1 MYTQNTPVH
10 VKLWH
15 RDFWLMATANL
26 LVTMAMYIQLP
37 LLPGWL
43 MSATGCTPG
52 LAAVAVG
59 APGVA
64 YSRSVVSAR
73 TLYSVTAATW
83 CASFRCWSWLCAFI
97 YYHGL
102 TAAPCFRPTVY

>member
-37 LLPGWL
+37 
-43 MSATGCTPG
+43 
-52 LAAVAVG
+52 
-59 APGVA
+59 
-64 YSRSVVSAR
+64 
-73 TLYSVTAATW
+73 
-83 CASFRCWSWLCAFI
+83 
-97 YYHGL
+97 
-102 TAAPCFRPTVY
+102 